1 MALKNQ
7 AHSIVDKCRVVGP
20 SFLPCPTQLVLCVW
34 LVCSCYCM
42 CLGARVFVFVFARL
56 DLRGGVRVLCAAR
69 VFICVRVS
77 VCVHVRAPA

>member
-1 MALKNQ
+1 
-7 AHSIVDKCRVVGP
+7 
-20 SFLPCPTQLVLCVW
+20 
-34 LVCSCYCM
+34 M

-56 DLRGGVRVLCAAR
+56 DLRGRVRVLCAAR